1 MQETKFTKEQIDQ
14 FFAGSDP
21 MERIIKI
28 ECGYDDENVSIIYRN
43 EKGEKRVR
51 REPFKP
57 FTWAKVNAARMLYG
71 GNRELIKQKMAEY
84 GIGCKAL
91 RVNRDDGTI
100 PERIEN
106 GYRLMF
112 YAKGSMSFTKFMRFF
127 KDGGVPIY
135 PKPSDPPEKQKC
147 YIVVAPV
154 EQFMIST
161 GKRMF
166 KDYDDYDDPL
176 RMIYDLETTGLNPE
190 VDMIDQIGIKT
201 NKGFEKIITVEGEG
215 EEKFANELK
224 AIGEFFDI
232 IYEIKPDILT
242 GHNREN
248 FDSNFID
255 VRLQKHGTSLKS
267 FTDGRFRNGI
277 YKKKKQSV
285 LKLGGEMEYF
295 YPTVM
300 WGHNLTDSLFAVRR
314 AMAVNSNIKSANL
327 KYITK
332 FSKMNKPNRV
342 YVPGKEIGETWSNTR
357 EDYIFNDENGHWF
370 HFDDALRRKT
380 FKNDDDEELPRYIE
394 DGETVIDQF
403 TGDKYRFVSG
413 RYIVERYL
421 LDDLWETDKVEYKYN
436 VTNFFL
442 CKMLPISFEKA
453 CTMGTA
459 AVWKYIMLTWS
470 YEHGLAIPQLI
481 ETKKFTGGLSRLLK
495 AGKIKKQVKLDFNS
509 LYPSIILTFGIRTL
523 VDLQD
528 TMPNLLEY
536 LLTMR
541 EHYKDLKK
549 QKGKEIRKINEKI
562 EKCTDKKEREKLIEE
577 RIFLQAEEALYDN
590 TQTCIKLI
598 CNGFFGSYGSG
609 RPFPHSDIDCAE
621 ETTCIGRQS
630 LRLMIHHFSNI
641 STFDGANLGDEYNYV
656 PVVGDS
662 FTWDT
667 PLFIKY
673 NDTGLIDIQPIAA
686 LINHA
691 EIKVDG
697 LGREYDYSKKD
708 YKVLCRSGWV
718 EPSYIYRHKT
728 DKPIYRVEEDD
739 MMVDVTK
746 DHSLF
751 NDRGEKITPEEITEN
766 TKLEYYKG
774 NIFSDFNT
782 LDKNSKPY
790 ETWLF
795 LLNATI
801 DVKKQFIENTY
812 IKDLMHT
819 KTNRAR
825 ILFIKNCI
833 EKSEKN

>member
-1 MQETKFTKEQIDQ
+1 
-14 FFAGSDP
+14 
-21 MERIIKI
+21 
-28 ECGYDDENVSIIYRN
+28 
-43 EKGEKRVR
+43 
-51 REPFKP
+51 
-57 FTWAKVNAARMLYG
+57 
-71 GNRELIKQKMAEY
+71 
-84 GIGCKAL
+84 
-91 RVNRDDGTI
+91 
-100 PERIEN
+100 
-106 GYRLMF
+106 
-112 YAKGSMSFTKFMRFF
+112 
-127 KDGGVPIY
+127 
-135 PKPSDPPEKQKC
+135 
-147 YIVVAPV
+147 
-154 EQFMIST
+154 
-161 GKRMF
+161 
-166 KDYDDYDDPL
+166 
-176 RMIYDLETTGLNPE
+176 
-190 VDMIDQIGIKT
+190 
-201 NKGFEKIITVEGEG
+201 
-215 EEKFANELK
+215 
-224 AIGEFFDI
+224 
-232 IYEIKPDILT
+232 
-242 GHNREN
+242 
-248 FDSNFID
+248 
-255 VRLQKHGTSLKS
+255 
-267 FTDGRFRNGI
+267 
-277 YKKKKQSV
+277 
-285 LKLGGEMEYF
+285 
-295 YPTVM
+295 
-300 WGHNLTDSLFAVRR
+300 
-314 AMAVNSNIKSANL
+314 
-327 KYITK
+327 
-332 FSKMNKPNRV
+332 
-342 YVPGKEIGETWSNTR
+342 
-357 EDYIFNDENGHWF
+357 
-370 HFDDALRRKT
+370 
-380 FKNDDDEELPRYIE
+380 
-394 DGETVIDQF
+394 
-403 TGDKYRFVSG
+403 
-413 RYIVERYL
+413 
-421 LDDLWETDKVEYKYN
+421 
-436 VTNFFL
+436 
-442 CKMLPISFEKA
+442 
-453 CTMGTA
+453 MGTA

>member
-1 MQETKFTKEQIDQ
+1 MDGNKVTKETIDR
-14 FFAGSDP
+14 FFEGHDP
-21 MERIIKI
+21 MERIVKM
-28 ECGYDDENVSIIYRN
+28 ECGYDDDKVSIIYKN

-51 REPFKP
+51 REEFKP
-57 FTWAKVNAARMLYG
+57 FLWAKVKAAQMLYK
-71 GNRELIKQKMAEY
+71 GNRDVVRKKLTEY

-91 RVNRDDGTI
+91 RVNRNDGII
-100 PERIEN
+100 PERMEN
-106 GYRLMF
+106 GYKLMF
-112 YAKGSMSFTKFMRFF
+112 YAKGAMSYSKFMRFF
-127 KDGGVPIY
+127 QEGGVPIY
-135 PKPSDPPEKQKC
+135 AKPNDSPEKQDC
-147 YIVVAPV
+147 YIVVSPV
-154 EQFMIST
+154 EQFMMYS

-166 KDYDDYDDPL
+166 KGYDDYNDLL
-176 RMIYDLETTGLNPE
+176 RMIWDIESTGLEAEKDTIN
-190 VDMIDQIGIKT
+190 QIGVRT
-201 NKGFEKIITVEGEG
+201 NKGFEKIISIEGRG
-215 EEKFANELK
+215 EERFNNETK
-224 AIGEFFDI
+224 GIGQFVSSIKDI
-232 IYEIKPDILT
+232 QPDVIS
-242 GHNREN
+242 GHNSEN
-248 FDSNFID
+248 FDWPFLD
-255 VRLQKHGTSLKS
+255 VALGKRGMSLQEFTEGVLK
-267 FTDGRFRNGI
+267 GGI
-277 YKKKKQSV
+277 YKKKKQAV
-285 LKLGGEMEYF
+285 LKLGGEMEYY
-295 YPTVM
+295 YPTVL
-300 WGHNLTDSLFAVRR
+300 WGHNITDSLHAVRR
-314 AMAVNSNIKSANL
+314 AMAVNSSIKSANL

-332 FSKMNKPNRV
+332 YSKLNKQNRV
-342 YVPGKEIGETWSNTR
+342 YVPGKLINETWSDEENK
-357 EDYIFNDENGHWF
+357 YLFNDENGRWF
-370 HFDDALRRKT
+370 KFDNDAKSKTYTDENDVQKLRYRQEG
-380 FKNDDDEELPRYIE
+380 D
-394 DGETVIDQF
+394 TVIDEKN
-403 TGDKYRFVSG
+403 GEHLKFVSG
-413 RYIVERYL
+413 KYIVERYL

-495 AGKIKKQVKLDFNS
+495 SGKIKKQVKLDFNS

-541 EHYKDLKK
+541 EHYKGLKK
-549 QKGKEIRKINEKI
+549 KKGKESKRLAKLI
-562 EKCTDKKEREKLIEE
+562 EQCTDKDEKERLIE
-577 RIFLQAEEALYDN
+577 LKQQVDAEENLYDN
-590 TQTCIKLI
+590 TQACIKLI

-641 STFDGANLGDEYNYV
+641 SKFNGANLGEEYNYV

-691 EIKVDG
+691 EIKVDA
-697 LGREYDYSKKD
+697 LGREYDYSKKN

-728 DKPIYRVEEDD
+728 DKPIYRVEEGD
-739 MMVDVTK
+739 MRVDVTK

-774 NIFSDFNT
+774 DIFSDFNT
-782 LDKNSKPY
+782 LDRNSKPH

-795 LLNATI
+795 LLNASI
-801 DVKKQFIENTY
+801 DIKKQFIESTS
-812 IKDLMHT
+812 IKNFMYT